1 MRRSVWAVTLLIAL
15 AGCANPFNAVPT
27 LSQVE
32 LAPNAGQAQALESA
46 TAPLVRPTDT
56 TPRKGLLGF
65 FKRKTD
71 EAKAAE
77 SPNSTADLEAPEAQT
92 VSKISQILDTPSEP
106 KRKGFWAR
114 LSAAPAKTNTPAKAP
129 QPGAPDYETVSMG
142 VSLPYGRMARVC
154 DYKPKDLGAKVN
166 SYPSEDRG
174 YQLYDSKPGATGM
187 RSFYLTGFDDNCARQ
202 FSGALVMVSSAE
214 TYEGLMFSP
223 ARKTLPQSKTD
234 SAYHSLKEKICNVT
248 AAQPCG
254 KRMNKLT
261 KSTVFVSIYER
272 FGAGRW
278 KNILVHD
285 GEVLAMDLK
294 G

>member
-1 MRRSVWAVTLLIAL
+1 MKRSVWAGIAMVAL
-15 AGCANPFNAVPT
+15 AGCANPFNSVAT
-27 LSQVE
+27 LSEVE
-32 LAPNAGQAQALESA
+32 LAPDAGQAQVVESA
-46 TAPLVRPTDT
+46 TKPLVAPAETA
-56 TPRKGLLGF
+56 PRGGLLGF

-77 SPNSTADLEAPEAQT
+77 QPVTPAAPESIAEPIETAALQ
-92 VSKISQILDTPSEP
+92 SDEP

-114 LSAAPAKTNTPAKAP
+114 LRGSGETPSPRQQRKMP
-129 QPGAPDYETVSMG
+129 KPGAPDYETISMG

-154 DYKPKDLGAKVN
+154 DFKTSDLGRKVD
-166 SYPSEDRG
+166 SYAGDDQG
-174 YQLYDSKPGATGM
+174 YQLYDSKPGATGL
-187 RSFYLTGFDDNCARQ
+187 RSFYLTGFDDKCARQ

-234 SAYHSLKEKICNVT
+234 SAYHRLKQKICNVT
-248 AAQPCG
+248 AALPCG
-254 KRMNKLT
+254 KRMNKLS

>member
-1 MRRSVWAVTLLIAL
+1 MKRSVWAVIALIAL
-15 AGCANPFNAVPT
+15 AGCANPFKSVPT
-27 LSQVE
+27 LSEVE
-32 LAPNAGQAQALESA
+32 LAPEAGQAQVVESA
-46 TAPLVRPTDT
+46 TQPLVAPAETA
-56 TPRKGLLGF
+56 PRGRLLGF
-65 FKRKTD
+65 FKRKAD

-77 SPNSTADLEAPEAQT
+77 QVVKPAAPQPEVVVEPVEKAAAQ
-92 VSKISQILDTPSEP
+92 PAEP
-106 KRKGFWAR
+106 KRKGLWAR
-114 LSAAPAKTNTPAKAP
+114 LRGSGETRSPRRQSKAP
-129 QPGAPDYETVSMG
+129 KPGAPDYETVPMG

-154 DYKPKDLGAKVN
+154 DYKSSDLGAKVE
-166 SYPSEDRG
+166 SYAGDDRG
-174 YQLYDSKPGATGM
+174 YQLYDTKPGATGL
-187 RSFYLTGFDDNCARQ
+187 RSFYLTGFDDKCARQ
-202 FSGALVMVSSAE
+202 FTGALVMVSSAE

-234 SAYHSLKEKICNVT
+234 SAYHRLKEKICKVT
-248 AAQPCG
+248 SAQPCG
-254 KRMNKLT
+254 KRMNKLS